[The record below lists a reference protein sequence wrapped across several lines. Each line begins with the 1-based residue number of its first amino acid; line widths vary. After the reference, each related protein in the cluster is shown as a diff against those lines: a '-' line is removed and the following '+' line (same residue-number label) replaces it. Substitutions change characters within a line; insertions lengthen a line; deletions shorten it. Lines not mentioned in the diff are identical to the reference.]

1 MARLVRLEVALKR
14 GTSRIGPVLRL
25 AVIAA
30 AAGAAGCVDLQKNN
44 YFLPGGV
51 DQSSPVAGQIAEAQR
66 APGPMPKFS
75 DIPPAPT
82 DVRPLSA
89 WRAAVG
95 ETLAD
100 KRAIDADN
108 STYPYTLANT
118 EAFAEAARTRIPAE
132 EAAPPPDSTQAAE
145 AYADALR
152 SRANQ
157 PPPPK

>member
-1 MARLVRLEVALKR
+1 MARPVRLEVVLKR
-14 GTSRIGPVLRL
+14 ATSRILS
-25 AVIAA
+25 AA
-30 AAGAAGCVDLQKNN
+30 AAIAATSVAGCIDLQKNN

-66 APGPMPKFS
+66 APGPIPKFS

-89 WRAAVG
+89 WRAAVS
-95 ETLAD
+95 ETLAE
-100 KRAIDADN
+100 KRTVDADN

-118 EAFAEAARTRIPAE
+118 EAFAQAARASIPAE
-132 EAAPPPDSTQAAE
+132 EAAAPSDATPAAE
-145 AYADALR
+145 AYANARR
-152 SRANQ
+152 SRANP